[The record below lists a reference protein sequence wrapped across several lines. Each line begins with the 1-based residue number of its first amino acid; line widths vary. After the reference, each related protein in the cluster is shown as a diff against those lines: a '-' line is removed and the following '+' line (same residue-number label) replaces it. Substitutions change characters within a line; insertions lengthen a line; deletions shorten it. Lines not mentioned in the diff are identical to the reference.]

1 MFKSNKINN
10 FFKYLI
16 LSIIPISFITGVN
29 AEIKVVTTIQPLH
42 SLISNVM
49 GNKGKLDLILEGTA
63 SPHSFTLKPSHAK
76 MLENADAI
84 FWIDQDLEIFSQFLF
99 ESIVLPS
106 EINFEE
112 KKQQFAMAV
121 ERFTWEHAKNE
132 SHLLM
137 QVLSILVVNYV
148 EEVDLKKI
156 FNSYKIKNILSISN
170 IDNNILI
177 MLNDNEVIT
186 LKVKKCFCLLEDI
199 GKPIYPAII
208 PAYSKND

>member
-1 MFKSNKINN
+1 MIINSQYVERQLREE
-10 FFKYLI
+10 KM
-16 LSIIPISFITGVN
+16 
-29 AEIKVVTTIQPLH
+29 EIRQNWSPV
-42 SLISNVM
+42 
-49 GNKGKLDLILEGTA
+49 KLKAVD
-63 SPHSFTLKPSHAK
+63 
-76 MLENADAI
+76 
-84 FWIDQDLEIFSQFLF
+84 DQDLQVFSQCLF
-99 ESIVLPS
+99 EAIVLPS

-112 KKQQFAMAV
+112 KKQRFAMAI

-137 QVLSILVVNYV
+137 QVLSVLVINYV
-148 EEVDLKKI
+148 EKVDLQNI
-156 FNSYKIKNILSISN
+156 YNNYKIKNILSISN

>member
-1 MFKSNKINN
+1 MERQLREEK
-10 FFKYLI
+10 
-16 LSIIPISFITGVN
+16 V
-29 AEIKVVTTIQPLH
+29 EIRQNWSPV
-42 SLISNVM
+42 
-49 GNKGKLDLILEGTA
+49 KLKAVD
-63 SPHSFTLKPSHAK
+63 
-76 MLENADAI
+76 
-84 FWIDQDLEIFSQFLF
+84 DQDLQIFSQCLF
-99 ESIVLPS
+99 ESIVLTS

-112 KKQQFAMAV
+112 NKQRFAMAI

-137 QVLSILVVNYV
+137 QVLSVLVINYV
-148 EEVDLKKI
+148 EKVDLKNI
-156 FNSYKIKNILSISN
+156 HNNYKIKNILSISN
-170 IDNNILI
+170 IYNNILI

>member
-1 MFKSNKINN
+1 MIINSQHVERQLREE
-10 FFKYLI
+10 KM
-16 LSIIPISFITGVN
+16 
-29 AEIKVVTTIQPLH
+29 EIRQNWSPV
-42 SLISNVM
+42 
-49 GNKGKLDLILEGTA
+49 KLKAVD
-63 SPHSFTLKPSHAK
+63 
-76 MLENADAI
+76 
-84 FWIDQDLEIFSQFLF
+84 DQDLQVFSQCLF
-99 ESIVLPS
+99 EAIVLPS

-112 KKQQFAMAV
+112 NKQRFAMAI

-137 QVLSILVVNYV
+137 QVLSILVINYV
-148 EEVDLKKI
+148 EKVDLQNI
-156 FNSYKIKNILSISN
+156 YNNHKIKNILSISN

>member
-1 MFKSNKINN
+1 MERQLREVK
-10 FFKYLI
+10 
-16 LSIIPISFITGVN
+16 V
-29 AEIKVVTTIQPLH
+29 EIRKNWSPV
-42 SLISNVM
+42 
-49 GNKGKLDLILEGTA
+49 KLKAVD
-63 SPHSFTLKPSHAK
+63 
-76 MLENADAI
+76 
-84 FWIDQDLEIFSQFLF
+84 DQDLQVFSQCLF

-112 KKQQFAMAV
+112 DKQRFAMAI
-121 ERFTWEHAKNE
+121 ERFTWEYAKNE

-137 QVLSILVVNYV
+137 QVLSILVINYV
-148 EEVDLKKI
+148 EKVDLQNI
-156 FNSYKIKNILSISN
+156 YNNYKIKNILSISN

-199 GKPIYPAII
+199 GKPNYPAII

>member
-1 MFKSNKINN
+1 METRQNWR
-10 FFKYLI
+10 
-16 LSIIPISFITGVN
+16 PI
-29 AEIKVVTTIQPLH
+29 
-42 SLISNVM
+42 
-49 GNKGKLDLILEGTA
+49 KLKAVD
-63 SPHSFTLKPSHAK
+63 
-76 MLENADAI
+76 
-84 FWIDQDLEIFSQFLF
+84 DQDLQVFSQFLY

-112 KKQQFAMAV
+112 KNQQFAMAI
-121 ERFTWEHAKNE
+121 ERFTWEHAKDE

-137 QVLSILVVNYV
+137 QVLSILVINHV
-148 EEVDLKKI
+148 EKVDLKNI
-156 FNSYKIKNILSISN
+156 SNNYKIKNILSVSN

-177 MLNDNEVIT
+177 MLNNNEVIT

>member
-1 MFKSNKINN
+1 MARQ
-10 FFKYLI
+10 LR
-16 LSIIPISFITGVN
+16 
-29 AEIKVVTTIQPLH
+29 EEKVVIKQNWKP
-42 SLISNVM
+42 I
-49 GNKGKLDLILEGTA
+49 KLKAVD
-63 SPHSFTLKPSHAK
+63 
-76 MLENADAI
+76 
-84 FWIDQDLEIFSQFLF
+84 DQDLEVFSQFLF

-106 EINFEE
+106 EINFEKNKE
-112 KKQQFAMAV
+112 RFAMAI

-177 MLNDNEVIT
+177 MLNDGEIIT

-199 GKPIYPAII
+199 GKPINPAII
-208 PAYSKND
+208 PTYSKND

>member
-1 MFKSNKINN
+1 MIINSQHVERQLREEKMEIRKN
-10 FFKYLI
+10 W
-16 LSIIPISFITGVN
+16 IPV
-29 AEIKVVTTIQPLH
+29 
-42 SLISNVM
+42 
-49 GNKGKLDLILEGTA
+49 KLKAVD
-63 SPHSFTLKPSHAK
+63 
-76 MLENADAI
+76 
-84 FWIDQDLEIFSQFLF
+84 DQDLQVFSQFLF

-112 KKQQFAMAV
+112 KKQRFAMAI

-137 QVLSILVVNYV
+137 QVLSILVINYV
-148 EEVDLKKI
+148 EKVDLKNI
-156 FNSYKIKNILSISN
+156 SNNYKIKNILSISN

-208 PAYSKND
+208 PAYSKNDL

>member
-1 MFKSNKINN
+1 MKILTINSQN
-10 FFKYLI
+10 VGRKLREEKM
-16 LSIIPISFITGVN
+16 
-29 AEIKVVTTIQPLH
+29 EIRQNWSPV
-42 SLISNVM
+42 
-49 GNKGKLDLILEGTA
+49 KLKAVD
-63 SPHSFTLKPSHAK
+63 
-76 MLENADAI
+76 
-84 FWIDQDLEIFSQFLF
+84 DQDLQVFSQCLF

-106 EINFEE
+106 EINFEQD
-112 KKQQFAMAV
+112 KQRFAMAI

-137 QVLSILVVNYV
+137 QVLSILVINYV
-148 EEVDLKKI
+148 EKVDLQNI
-156 FNSYKIKNILSISN
+156 YNNYKIKNILSISN

>member
-1 MFKSNKINN
+1 M
-10 FFKYLI
+10 
-16 LSIIPISFITGVN
+16 
-29 AEIKVVTTIQPLH
+29 EIRQNWKPVKLKAVDD
-42 SLISNVM
+42 
-49 GNKGKLDLILEGTA
+49 LDL
-63 SPHSFTLKPSHAK
+63 
-76 MLENADAI
+76 
-84 FWIDQDLEIFSQFLF
+84 QVFSQFLY

-106 EINFEE
+106 EIKFE
-112 KKQQFAMAV
+112 KKKQRFAMAI
-121 ERFTWEHAKNE
+121 ERFTWENAKKE

-137 QVLSILVVNYV
+137 QVLSILVINYV
-148 EEVDLKKI
+148 EKVNIENISNKH
-156 FNSYKIKNILSISN
+156 KIKNILSISN

>member
-1 MFKSNKINN
+1 M
-10 FFKYLI
+10 
-16 LSIIPISFITGVN
+16 
-29 AEIKVVTTIQPLH
+29 EIRQNWSPV
-42 SLISNVM
+42 
-49 GNKGKLDLILEGTA
+49 KLKAVD
-63 SPHSFTLKPSHAK
+63 
-76 MLENADAI
+76 
-84 FWIDQDLEIFSQFLF
+84 DQDLQIFSQCLF
-99 ESIVLPS
+99 ESIVLTS

-112 KKQQFAMAV
+112 NKQRFAMAI

-137 QVLSILVVNYV
+137 QVLSVLVINYV
-148 EEVDLKKI
+148 EKVDLQNI
-156 FNSYKIKNILSISN
+156 YNNYKIKNILSISN

>member
-1 MFKSNKINN
+1 MGQQLKEEKM
-10 FFKYLI
+10 
-16 LSIIPISFITGVN
+16 
-29 AEIKVVTTIQPLH
+29 EIRQNWKPV
-42 SLISNVM
+42 
-49 GNKGKLDLILEGTA
+49 KLKAVDDHDL
-63 SPHSFTLKPSHAK
+63 
-76 MLENADAI
+76 
-84 FWIDQDLEIFSQFLF
+84 QVFSQFLF

-112 KKQQFAMAV
+112 KKQRFAMAI

-137 QVLSILVVNYV
+137 QVLSVLVINYV
-148 EEVDLKKI
+148 EKVDLK
-156 FNSYKIKNILSISN
+156 NLSNNYKIKNILSISN

-177 MLNDNEVIT
+177 MLNDNEFIT

>member
-1 MFKSNKINN
+1 M
-10 FFKYLI
+10 
-16 LSIIPISFITGVN
+16 
-29 AEIKVVTTIQPLH
+29 EIRKNWSPV
-42 SLISNVM
+42 
-49 GNKGKLDLILEGTA
+49 KLKAVD
-63 SPHSFTLKPSHAK
+63 
-76 MLENADAI
+76 
-84 FWIDQDLEIFSQFLF
+84 DQDLQVFSQCLF

-112 KKQQFAMAV
+112 DKQRFAMAI

-137 QVLSILVVNYV
+137 QVLSILVINYV
-148 EEVDLKKI
+148 EKVDLQNI
-156 FNSYKIKNILSISN
+156 YNNYKIKNILSISN

-177 MLNDNEVIT
+177 MLNDHEVIT
-186 LKVKKCFCLLEDI
+186 LKVNKCFCLLEDI

>member
-1 MFKSNKINN
+1 MKILIIN
-10 FFKYLI
+10 FQHVARQLREEKM
-16 LSIIPISFITGVN
+16 V
-29 AEIKVVTTIQPLH
+29 IKQNWKPV
-42 SLISNVM
+42 
-49 GNKGKLDLILEGTA
+49 KLKAVD
-63 SPHSFTLKPSHAK
+63 
-76 MLENADAI
+76 
-84 FWIDQDLEIFSQFLF
+84 DQDLQVFSQFLF

-112 KKQQFAMAV
+112 KKQQFAMAI

-137 QVLSILVVNYV
+137 QVLSILVINYV
-148 EEVDLKKI
+148 EKVDLKKI
-156 FNSYKIKNILSISN
+156 SNNYKIKNILSISN

>member
-1 MFKSNKINN
+1 MTINSQYVERQLREE
-10 FFKYLI
+10 KM
-16 LSIIPISFITGVN
+16 
-29 AEIKVVTTIQPLH
+29 EIRQNWSPV
-42 SLISNVM
+42 
-49 GNKGKLDLILEGTA
+49 KLKAVD
-63 SPHSFTLKPSHAK
+63 
-76 MLENADAI
+76 
-84 FWIDQDLEIFSQFLF
+84 DQDLQVFSQCLF
-99 ESIVLPS
+99 EAIVLPS

-112 KKQQFAMAV
+112 KKQRFAMAI

-137 QVLSILVVNYV
+137 QVLSVLVINYV
-148 EEVDLKKI
+148 EKVDLKNI
-156 FNSYKIKNILSISN
+156 HNNNKIKNILSISN

>member
-1 MFKSNKINN
+1 MERQLRGEEVEIRQNWSPVKLK
-10 FFKYLI
+10 
-16 LSIIPISFITGVN
+16 GV
-29 AEIKVVTTIQPLH
+29 
-42 SLISNVM
+42 
-49 GNKGKLDLILEGTA
+49 D
-63 SPHSFTLKPSHAK
+63 
-76 MLENADAI
+76 
-84 FWIDQDLEIFSQFLF
+84 DQDLQVFSQFLF
-99 ESIVLPS
+99 EAIMLPS
-106 EINFEE
+106 EIKFDE
-112 KKQQFAMAV
+112 KKQQFAMAI

-137 QVLSILVVNYV
+137 QVLSILVINYV
-148 EEVDLKKI
+148 EKVDLKKI
-156 FNSYKIKNILSISN
+156 SNNYKIKNILSISN

>member
-1 MFKSNKINN
+1 MKILIIN
-10 FFKYLI
+10 FQNVERQLKGGAMEI
-16 LSIIPISFITGVN
+16 RQNWSPI
-29 AEIKVVTTIQPLH
+29 
-42 SLISNVM
+42 
-49 GNKGKLDLILEGTA
+49 KLKAVD
-63 SPHSFTLKPSHAK
+63 
-76 MLENADAI
+76 
-84 FWIDQDLEIFSQFLF
+84 DQDLQVFSQFLY

-112 KKQQFAMAV
+112 KNQQFAMAI
-121 ERFTWEHAKNE
+121 ERFTWEHAKDE

-137 QVLSILVVNYV
+137 QVLSILVINHV
-148 EEVDLKKI
+148 EKVDLKNI
-156 FNSYKIKNILSISN
+156 SNNYKIKNILSVSN

-177 MLNDNEVIT
+177 MLNNNEVIT

>member
-1 MFKSNKINN
+1 M
-10 FFKYLI
+10 
-16 LSIIPISFITGVN
+16 
-29 AEIKVVTTIQPLH
+29 EIRENWKPV
-42 SLISNVM
+42 
-49 GNKGKLDLILEGTA
+49 KLKAVD
-63 SPHSFTLKPSHAK
+63 
-76 MLENADAI
+76 
-84 FWIDQDLEIFSQFLF
+84 DQDLQVFSQFLF

-106 EINFEE
+106 EIKFE
-112 KKQQFAMAV
+112 KQQQRLAIAI

-137 QVLSILVVNYV
+137 QVLSVLVINYV
-148 EEVDLKKI
+148 EKVDLKDI
-156 FNSYKIKNILSISN
+156 TNNYKIKNILSISN